1 VRGTA
6 NFQRAKPRS
15 YPERFAV
22 EAQNL
27 VLFENKEF
35 DCAAVGVSVA
45 VLQFHPELMRE
56 RFGGAFSA
64 AGADVEPPSFV
75 DGAHYA

>member
-45 VLQFHPELMRE
+45 VLQFDPELMQAPRHL
-56 RFGGAFSA
+56 GVHNTDAVHSDA
-64 AGADVEPPSFV
+64 AVRK
-75 DGAHYA
+75 